1 MYVLYHDRIF
11 HLACTFLLQIQS
23 NGYGKL
29 VKNDFSRTY
38 ERNVKSHTKNY
49 AGHKMIKNVD
59 WNSKAALFEGA
70 NIIKHSS
77 EFQNC
82 MVC

>member
-1 MYVLYHDRIF
+1 MYFIMLNISISLYIPPPN
-11 HLACTFLLQIQS
+11 S

-70 NIIKHSS
+70 NIIKYSS

>member
-1 MYVLYHDRIF
+1 MYFIMLNISFSLYIPPPN
-11 HLACTFLLQIQS
+11 S

-38 ERNVKSHTKNY
+38 ERNVKSHTQNF
-49 AGHKMIKNVD
+49 AGYEMIKRID
-59 WNSKAALFEGA
+59 WNSKAALFEAA
-70 NIIKHSS
+70 NVIKSSS

-82 MVC
+82 LV